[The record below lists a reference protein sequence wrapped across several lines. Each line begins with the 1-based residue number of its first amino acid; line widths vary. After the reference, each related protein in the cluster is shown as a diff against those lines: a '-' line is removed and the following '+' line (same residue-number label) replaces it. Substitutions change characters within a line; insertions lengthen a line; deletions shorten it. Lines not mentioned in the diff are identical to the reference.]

1 MRVATKISTGLGL
14 VVLLF
19 AGVLAYYVYLGR
31 QNEPLNRDLSSK
43 VPVASELAAQL
54 ASLDTLRDR
63 IRRLL
68 VVQDPDYA
76 RSIREQQTSL
86 EEGLAKL
93 AGLGTTQEHRQQVA
107 LLSALSAELGRTF
120 DTVESQAAS
129 GGAWDLRTWSPV
141 FDKLAEVRA
150 KASVMLDA
158 AQIDAETQVQ
168 KSSISKEDVE
178 KLSGRALLVAMVLCA
193 LIVTWTVRSINV
205 PLRRLVEG
213 TRAVASGQFDYR
225 LDLGKDEEFS
235 RLAASFNAMVRRLS
249 ELDQMKKDFV
259 AHVSHELKNPL
270 VAMQETNQLLVD
282 ELAGPL
288 NDKQQRLLELNI
300 ESGRRLS
307 AMLSN
312 LLDLSSL
319 EAGAMSYEFKPEDL
333 SEIARF
339 AVSEYEARA
348 AERKIGLVLEL
359 PAEPPPVVAPAD
371 RDRLIQVLENL
382 VDNALKF
389 SPRGSAIEVGVRPAG
404 PLPPRPP
411 RRVAE
416 KLGGGGRRFAWLS
429 VADRG
434 PGVPDEQKEAIFR
447 KFHQVG
453 HNPRTNGGGVG
464 LGLAICRELVEAH
477 DGAIWVTDRP
487 GGGSVFSVALP
498 VPAAEAAK
506 GPERLRA
513 LGEARA

>member
-1 MRVATKISTGLGL
+1 MRVATKIATGSGL
-14 VVLLF
+14 LVLLF
-19 AGVLAYYVYLGR
+19 AGLLAYYVYLGR
-31 QNEPLNRDLSSK
+31 QDISLSRELSSK
-43 VPVASELAAQL
+43 VPVSTRLAGQEA
-54 ASLDTLRDR
+54 ALDNLEKQ

-68 VVQDPDYA
+68 AAQDFDYTLGIHEMHLRFDDNLRQLA
-76 RSIREQQTSL
+76 QENAAEQQGEVETL
-86 EEGLAKL
+86 
-93 AGLGTTQEHRQQVA
+93 T
-107 LLSALSAELGRTF
+107 ELWR
-120 DTVESQAAS
+120 DY
-129 GGAWDLRTWSPV
+129 
-141 FDKLAEVRA
+141 
-150 KASVMLDA
+150 
-158 AQIDAETQVQ
+158 
-168 KSSISKEDVE
+168 
-178 KLSGRALLVAMVLCA
+178 GRALAAIERRAWLEPEPHEAAWEAVYDKIGSVSTQVRQMLDSAAVAADREVERSEGTKVRAEQLSGKVLLLALALCA
-193 LIVTWTVRSINV
+193 LIVVWTVRSINV
-205 PLRRLVEG
+205 PLRRLVDG
-213 TRAVASGQFDYR
+213 TRAVAGGHFDYR

-259 AHVSHELKNPL
+259 AHVSHELRNPL

-288 NDKQQRLLELNI
+288 NKQQQRLLELNI

-333 SEIARF
+333 ADIARF

-348 AERKIGLVLEL
+348 GERKVQLRLKV
-359 PAEPPPVVAPAD
+359 PAEAQPVVAPAD

-382 VDNALKF
+382 IENALKF
-389 SPRGSAIEVGVRPAG
+389 SPAGSAIEVEVKPAG
-404 PLPPRPP
+404 RLPGRIP
-411 RRVAE
+411 RRVLDRLAA
-416 KLGGGGRRFAWLS
+416 GDRHFAWLS

-434 PGVPDEQKEAIFR
+434 PGVPEAQQEAIFR

-487 GGGSVFSVALP
+487 GGGSMFCVALP
-498 VPAAEAAK
+498 GAESETVRE
-506 GPERLRA
+506 PEGVRA